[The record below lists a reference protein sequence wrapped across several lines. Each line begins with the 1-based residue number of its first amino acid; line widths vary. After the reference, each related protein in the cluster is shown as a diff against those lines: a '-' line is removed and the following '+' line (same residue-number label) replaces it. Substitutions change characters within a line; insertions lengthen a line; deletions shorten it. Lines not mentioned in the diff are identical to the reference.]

1 MKSLKTQNEELEAK
15 LKSYQSKLAFET
27 RQKQKFKKK
36 SKIGLMASTLE
47 GSGRKRK
54 VQEEEAVHETTVSV
68 HEEKKQKKCRKA
80 RKLLTLKVKRMQ
92 FFSQKASQNSHK
104 ETVDEK
110 KKHFECECGKQF
122 SSKKTL
128 QRHKN
133 SVHAEV
139 KKVFQCEFCNLQ
151 FSRKDNLKTGGMIS

>member
-1 MKSLKTQNEELEAK
+1 MKSLKTQNEELEAQ

-47 GSGRKRK
+47 GSRRKRK

-68 HEEKKQKKCRKA
+68 HEEKKQKKMSESEEIIDPEGEENA
-80 RKLLTLKVKRMQ
+80 I
-92 FFSQKASQNSHK
+92 FSQKASQNSHK

-110 KKHFECECGKQF
+110 KEAF
-122 SSKKTL
+122 
-128 QRHKN
+128 
-133 SVHAEV
+133 
-139 KKVFQCEFCNLQ
+139 
-151 FSRKDNLKTGGMIS
+151 